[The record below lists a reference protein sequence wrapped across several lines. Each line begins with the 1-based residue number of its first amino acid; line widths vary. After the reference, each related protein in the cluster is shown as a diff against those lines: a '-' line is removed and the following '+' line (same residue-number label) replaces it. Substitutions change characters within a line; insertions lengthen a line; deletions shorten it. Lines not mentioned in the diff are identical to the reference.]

1 MIHGAFCGGWAFDAF
16 RKPFEA
22 AGHSVTAPDLPGH
35 GPGGETVGLSMTSYA
50 AAIARLCGEQPAP
63 PILIGHSMGGLV
75 AQMAAD
81 LTPVAGLVLLAPS
94 SPWGVPG
101 QSIEEG
107 ISAVSLFALG
117 PYWLQAIAPD
127 RAITAQY
134 SLDRMA
140 PAAQEAVLSRMTP
153 ESGRALFEVLN
164 WWLDPMMTTSVRN
177 AGGAPVL
184 TVAGDR
190 DVINP
195 APTVAKT
202 AQRLG
207 GEYREFKGMSHWL
220 LGEPGW
226 DEVARAAHDWIGAL
240 PDRSAQAGGPPKE

>member
-1 MIHGAFCGGWAFDAF
+1 MAPAPIIMIHGAFCGGWAFDIF
-16 RKPFEA
+16 RRPFEA
-22 AGHSVTAPDLPGH
+22 AGHAVIAPDLPGH
-35 GPGGETVGLSMTSYA
+35 APGQNVAGLSMTAYA
-50 AAIARLCGEQPAP
+50 DAIAALCEAQPAP
-63 PILIGHSMGGLV
+63 PVLIGHSMGGLV

-81 LTPVAGLVLLAPS
+81 RASVAGLVLLAPS

-107 ISAVSLFALG
+107 ISAISLFTLG
-117 PYWLQAIAPD
+117 PYWLQAVSPD
-127 RAITAQY
+127 RSITAQY

-140 PAAQEAVLSRMTP
+140 PPAQEAVLARMVP

-164 WWLDPMMTTSVRN
+164 WWLDPTMATSVGK

-184 TVAGDR
+184 TLAGGR

-202 AQRLG
+202 AERLG
-207 GEYREFKGMSHWL
+207 GDYRVFEGMSHWL
-220 LGEPGW
+220 PGEPGW
-226 DEVARAAHDWIGAL
+226 DLVAKAAYDWISGLTSRPA
-240 PDRSAQAGGPPKE
+240 

>member
-1 MIHGAFCGGWAFDAF
+1 MALAPIIMIHGAFCGGWTFDTF

-22 AGHSVTAPDLPGH
+22 AGHAVLAPDLPGH
-35 GPGGETVGLSMTSYA
+35 EPGGLVAGQSVIDYA
-50 AAIARLCGEQPAP
+50 GAVAKLAGEQATP

-81 LTPVAGLVLLAPS
+81 RVPVAGLVLLAPS

-107 ISAVSLFALG
+107 VSAVSLFALG
-117 PYWLQAIAPD
+117 PYWLQAVAPD
-127 RAITAQY
+127 RSITAQC
-134 SLDRMA
+134 SHDRL
-140 PAAQEAVLSRMTP
+140 PAATQAALFARMGP

-164 WWLDPMMTTSVRN
+164 WWLDPTMATSVKDV
-177 AGGAPVL
+177 GGAPVL
-184 TVAGDR
+184 TVAGGR

-195 APTVAKT
+195 APTVRKT

-207 GEYREFKGMSHWL
+207 GDYRVFDTMSHWL
-220 LGEPGW
+220 PGEPGW
-226 DEVARAAHDWIGAL
+226 DEVAQAAYDWISAL
-240 PDRSAQAGGPPKE
+240 PSTPAG

>member
-1 MIHGAFCGGWAFDAF
+1 MAPAPIIMIHGAFCGGWTFDTF

-22 AGHSVTAPDLPGH
+22 AGHTVLAPDLPGH
-35 GPGGETVGLSMTSYA
+35 APGESVAGQSVTDYA
-50 AAIARLCGEQPAP
+50 AAIAKLCAEQTTP

-81 LTPVAGLVLLAPS
+81 RAATAGLILLAPS

-101 QSIEEG
+101 QSLEE
-107 ISAVSLFALG
+107 AVSAISLFSLG

-127 RAITAQY
+127 RAITAQC
-134 SLDRMA
+134 SLDRLA
-140 PAAQEAVLSRMTP
+140 PAQQAQIFARMVS

-164 WWLDPMMTTSVRN
+164 WWLDPSMAASVRDV
-177 AGGAPVL
+177 GKAPVL
-184 TVAGDR
+184 TLAGGR

-195 APTVAKT
+195 APTVRKT

-207 GEYREFKGMSHWL
+207 GDYQVFGEMSHWL
-220 LGEPGW
+220 PGEPGW
-226 DEVARAAHDWIGAL
+226 DAVAQASFDWISAL
-240 PDRSAQAGGPPKE
+240 PARPA

>member
-1 MIHGAFCGGWAFDAF
+1 MAPAPIIMIHGAFCGGWTFDIF

-22 AGHSVTAPDLPGH
+22 AGHTVLAPDLPGH
-35 GPGGETVGLSMTSYA
+35 EPGGAVAGQSMTDYA
-50 AAIARLCGEQPAP
+50 AAIARLCVEQSTP

-81 LTPVAGLVLLAPS
+81 RAPVAGLVLLAPS

-107 ISAVSLFALG
+107 VSAVSLFALG

-127 RAITAQY
+127 RSITAQC
-134 SLDRMA
+134 SHDRL
-140 PAAQEAVLSRMTP
+140 PVPAQEAAYARMVP

-164 WWLDPMMTTSVRN
+164 WWLDPTMATSVRN
-177 AGGAPVL
+177 VGDAPVL
-184 TVAGDR
+184 TVAGGR

-195 APTVAKT
+195 AATVRKT

-207 GEYREFKGMSHWL
+207 GEYRVFEEMSHWL
-220 LGEPGW
+220 PGEPGW
-226 DEVARAAHDWIGAL
+226 DAVASATYEWISAVAARPA
-240 PDRSAQAGGPPKE
+240 

>member
-1 MIHGAFCGGWAFDAF
+1 MAPAPIIMIHGAFCGGWTFDAF
-16 RKPFEA
+16 RAPFEA
-22 AGHSVTAPDLPGH
+22 AGHAVTAPDLPGH
-35 GPGGETVGLSMTSYA
+35 GPGGAVTGLSMTAYA
-50 AAIARLCGEQPAP
+50 AFVAKLCGEQPAP
-63 PILIGHSMGGLV
+63 PILVGHSMGGLV

-81 LTPVAGLVLLAPS
+81 LAPVAGLVLLAPS

-107 ISAVSLFALG
+107 VSAVSLFALG
-117 PYWLQAIAPD
+117 PYWMQAISPD

-134 SLDRMA
+134 SLDRMS

-164 WWLDPMMTTSVRN
+164 WWLDPMMTTSVRT

-184 TVAGDR
+184 ALAGGR
-190 DVINP
+190 DVIHP
-195 APTVAKT
+195 AATVART

-207 GEYREFKGMSHWL
+207 GDYRVFEAMSHWL
-220 LGEPGW
+220 PGEPGW
-226 DEVARAAHDWIGAL
+226 EAVAQAACDWISAL
-240 PDRSAQAGGPPKE
+240 PSRPA